1 MQLIM
6 LIKLKCV
13 FLKEPEIYKQ
23 FLEILQTY
31 QKEQRPIG
39 EVYSQV
45 KILFKN
51 ADDLLNEFKQFLPDN
66 GNSTI
71 VETKPT
77 INNQIDSTLNKKIQ
91 NQNQQA
97 PTIKKSSKRQ
107 VSTINNVNATSTNLP
122 PAKKVRTSFMEENS
136 RTIEELEFFEK
147 AKKVIGNK
155 TTYYEFLKIL
165 NLFSQDIIDSKTLV
179 ESVEPFLNRSPEL
192 FYWFKSFVKYEEEIE
207 PEIIAPKYHDVDYTL
222 CLRAGHSYRLLPLS
236 LTHPKCSGRDKLC
249 YEVLNDEYVSHP
261 IFLSEDGG
269 FQAQKRNPFED
280 AMHRCEEERYD
291 FDLFITK
298 NSLTIAL
305 LESIMAKMD
314 SMTNDEKTK
323 FKLPPDLGSKSP
335 SIFRKIIR
343 KVYDKERG
351 EEVILAL
358 QNSPAIAV
366 PVVLKR
372 LKQKDEEWKKAK
384 KEWSKVWREIH
395 NKNFYKSLDHRFL
408 LIKQSD
414 KKNIAVKSL
423 IHEIETLHAEQLKK
437 RDSNATYQYSLSFK
451 DATIFGDMKKIIKCY
466 LRNCHNFNE
475 SDIKRIIKFL
485 NEFIPKFFH
494 IKNIEDDNDYD
505 DEEEEEDEKIENTDE
520 SHSTETVTENDLSD
534 SKNDSVTNRANDDL
548 RKKILIK
555 SHESNKMEL
564 DNISSTNSTYSILDS
579 NENENEITDSIE
591 SSVETQKSKK
601 LGNENLKIQTFRPI
615 FLLFG
620 NNVFYCFFR
629 LYHKLYERLQNLKNA
644 SEKMAKEPDQLNLIN
659 PIAVE
664 LGFVKKEVIQQNAEF
679 CRKGRYNE
687 LLKLIKRFFEDTHE
701 NQEFEEKARILFTNQ
716 AYQIFTVDKV
726 VQAIAKQIQIITN
739 DNVCQE
745 LIKLYNKDCEK
756 DLHSPR
762 REAIYKLSVKTFLQ
776 DENLYKFEY
785 NNLENILTIQLI
797 SKEDYLTDSSIS
809 SEEKWSV
816 YVDRY
821 MQLGATEGIHIKPNE
836 PFLKRNLPQVI
847 PDEPPTNLIMHS
859 GLELKICVNTYKLFF
874 VNDTE
879 DYFKRCN
886 TRLSEKKLEI
896 LKNKRKNKF
905 IKWFSK
911 INNISEEEGKL
922 SLNFS
927 EKKETNIVTV
937 NEKTLDTKDNNI
949 SISNNDIMVS
959 NSNKSSETMK

>member
-1 MQLIM
+1 
-6 LIKLKCV
+6 
-13 FLKEPEIYKQ
+13 
-23 FLEILQTY
+23 
-31 QKEQRPIG
+31 
-39 EVYSQV
+39 
-45 KILFKN
+45 
-51 ADDLLNEFKQFLPDN
+51 
-66 GNSTI
+66 
-71 VETKPT
+71 
-77 INNQIDSTLNKKIQ
+77 
-91 NQNQQA
+91 
-97 PTIKKSSKRQ
+97 
-107 VSTINNVNATSTNLP
+107 
-122 PAKKVRTSFMEENS
+122 
-136 RTIEELEFFEK
+136 
-147 AKKVIGNK
+147 
-155 TTYYEFLKIL
+155 
-165 NLFSQDIIDSKTLV
+165 
-179 ESVEPFLNRSPEL
+179 
-192 FYWFKSFVKYEEEIE
+192 
-207 PEIIAPKYHDVDYTL
+207 
-222 CLRAGHSYRLLPLS
+222 
-236 LTHPKCSGRDKLC
+236 
-249 YEVLNDEYVSHP
+249 
-261 IFLSEDGG
+261 
-269 FQAQKRNPFED
+269 
-280 AMHRCEEERYD
+280 MHRCEEERYD

-836 PFLKRNLPQVI
+836 PFLKR
-847 PDEPPTNLIMHS
+847 
-859 GLELKICVNTYKLFF
+859 
-874 VNDTE
+874 
-879 DYFKRCN
+879 
-886 TRLSEKKLEI
+886 
-896 LKNKRKNKF
+896 
-905 IKWFSK
+905 
-911 INNISEEEGKL
+911 
-922 SLNFS
+922 
-927 EKKETNIVTV
+927 
-937 NEKTLDTKDNNI
+937 
-949 SISNNDIMVS
+949 
-959 NSNKSSETMK
+959 